1 MRDRLLAAGVALT
14 LAGAPSTQAGTLSF
28 YFSFSNVTGS
38 VPGTV
43 TGEITGLADNGSSS
57 ATNVYIDSYPSAL
70 GLTLTTPFDTIADS
84 ALNSFT
90 VSSGHITGATYFAVG
105 VGSYVL
111 GINHIGGNYLE
122 NPSGPEV
129 FNGDGF
135 GGVTFTTV
143 PEPSTWAMLLLG
155 FAGLGYAGYRASR
168 GAAAAGL
175 QA

>member
-14 LAGAPSTQAGTLSF
+14 LAGAPSAYAGTLSF
-28 YFSFSNVTGS
+28 YFSFSNITGS

-43 TGEITGLADNGSSS
+43 TGEVTGLTDNSTSS

-70 GLTLTTPFDTIADS
+70 GLSLTTPFDTSADQ

-90 VSSGHITGATYFAVG
+90 VSNGQITGAEYFAVG
-105 VGSYVL
+105 VGSYAL

-122 NPSGPEV
+122 NASGPEV
-129 FNGDGF
+129 FNGDGLE
-135 GGVTFTTV
+135 GVTFTAI

-155 FAGLGYAGYRASR
+155 FAGLSLAWLPARRSAV
-168 GAAAAGL
+168 
-175 QA
+175 